1 MKRRLACMLLALAI
15 CVTTMGSALAIE
27 KEEFDPTPIQPMG
40 AITLTASLSK
50 TRATATIKTTS
61 SESLSVRF
69 TLYRISNG
77 SEVYVTGGS
86 NSGNGTI
93 VTASKS
99 VSLSAG
105 TYKMY
110 YSGSGDTTSA
120 SRSKT
125 FTI

>member
-15 CVTTMGSALAIE
+15 CVTTMGSTFAMG
-27 KEEFDPTPIQPMG
+27 KDEFDPIQPMG

-61 SESLSVRF
+61 SESLSVSF

-77 SEVYVTGGS
+77 SEVYVTSGS

-99 VSLSAG
+99 VSLSSG

-110 YSGSGDTTSA
+110 YSGSGDATSA

-125 FTI
+125 FSI

>member
-50 TRATATIKTTS
+50 TRATATIKITS
-61 SESLSVRF
+61 SESLSVSF

-77 SEVYVTGGS
+77 SEVYVTSGS

-99 VSLSAG
+99 VSLSSG

-110 YSGSGDTTSA
+110 YSGSDDTTSA

-125 FTI
+125 FSI

>member
-15 CVTTMGSALAIE
+15 CVTTMGSTFAMG
-27 KEEFDPTPIQPMG
+27 KDEFDPTPIQPMG

-61 SESLSVRF
+61 SESLSVSF

-77 SEVYVTGGS
+77 SEVYVTSGS

-99 VSLSAG
+99 VSLSSG

-110 YSGSGDTTSA
+110 YSGSGDATSA

-125 FTI
+125 FSI